1 MREEFTSL
9 RTVAGTLESKKEP
22 EYNRILL
29 GTIYILRTLDN
40 EATAARYRHWY
51 GREGNKFQVD

>member
-9 RTVAGTLESKKEP
+9 RTVAGTLEFKKEL
-22 EYNRILL
+22 EYNWHLL
-29 GTIYILRTLDN
+29 GTIYILLTLDN

-51 GREGNKFQVD
+51 EMEGSKFRVD